1 MTAEALRQSYLAY
14 LEHERRLSALT
25 LRAYGDDTASF
36 LGFLANHTGEQATA
50 ALLGTLTASDIRA
63 WAAKRRADG
72 LGARGLARALAA
84 LRGFYRYL
92 AKRHGIVNDQ
102 ITLVRSPKLPRTL
115 PRPVSIED
123 AADVLSM
130 AGAVRE
136 APWEQARDLAL
147 VTLLYGAGLRIA
159 EALSLRMKHLPLS
172 ETLRVTG
179 KGGKVRD
186 VPLLP
191 AIAEAVAAYAD
202 ALPYAQG
209 ADEALFVSTRGKPL
223 SARTAQGLMQ
233 QVRLR
238 LGLPDSATPHA
249 LRHSFATHLLGN
261 GTDLRAIQELLGHA
275 SLATTQRYTAV
286 DEARLMAAY
295 GAAHP
300 RARAGSARAA
310 APRAHR
316 PRSPAPRT

>member
-1 MTAEALRQSYLAY
+1 MTAEALRKSYLAY

-36 LGFLANHTGEQATA
+36 LGFLANHTGERPTA
-50 ALLGTLTASDIRA
+50 AMLGTVTASDIRA

-92 AKRHGIVNDQ
+92 AKRHGIINDQ
-102 ITLVRSPKLPRTL
+102 IALVRTPKLPRTL

-123 AADVLSM
+123 AADVLAM
-130 AGAVRE
+130 AGEVRE

-186 VPLLP
+186 VPVLP
-191 AIAEAVAAYAD
+191 AIGEAVAAYAD
-202 ALPYAQG
+202 ALPYARG
-209 ADEALFVSTRGKPL
+209 ANDALFVSTRGKPL
-223 SARTAQGLMQ
+223 SARAAQGLMQ
-233 QVRLR
+233 QIRIR

-286 DEARLMAAY
+286 DETRLMSVY

-300 RARAGSARAA
+300 RARAGSAPAA
-310 APRAHR
+310 APRAR
-316 PRSPAPRT
+316 RLRSPAQRP